1 MEKHTTFSYYLIATG
16 IAIIISIYVSNFTF
30 AQTEQNFTAPKF
42 GISMQYP
49 TDWTFVENVYEDRD
63 YRPNDPTAYLG
74 TSCPTG
80 SVDTSLGNP
89 SCGLLESPAS
99 VKITTYKLK
108 EGTTS
113 KQFHDNEIS
122 PRLDSKSLK
131 KLVGR
136 ENIET
141 SDIKISG
148 LPAIQRVD
156 TAGGGDM
163 GKVLEGIG
171 NEQPT
176 SKFLN
181 VYVAS
186 GSTGYEI
193 ETKVQDEK
201 DFETYS
207 PIFQKMIDSIQ
218 IQGTE

>member
-1 MEKHTTFSYYLIATG
+1 
-16 IAIIISIYVSNFTF
+16 
-30 AQTEQNFTAPKF
+30 
-42 GISMQYP
+42 MQYP
-49 TDWTFVENVYEDRD
+49 ADWTFVENIYEDRD
-63 YRPNDPTAYLG
+63 YRPDDPSAYAGTFCSTASLED
-74 TSCPTG
+74 
-80 SVDTSLGNP
+80 VLGNTQ
-89 SCGLLESPAS
+89 CATEPAT

-148 LPAIQRVD
+148 LPAIQRID

-218 IQGTE
+218 IK